1 MIQNAPKRKA
11 GAGRAITPKV
21 GENDEEEYPKN
32 QLWRWGFRLNA
43 YEPFEPNE
51 LWENLDRYCKE
62 LYFQLEEGEETGYM
76 HWQGCFSLYEKERL
90 AQAKDIVGFEQVK
103 LLPIKNWHAAKNYV
117 MKNRTR
123 IAGPWTKA
131 TVFIKTIT
139 TLWPWQR
146 ALEMHLEDEPDD
158 RTITWIW
165 RDQGS
170 LGKSAF
176 CKYMAVKH
184 NATILTNGKTADIAF
199 ILPDNPKIIIF
210 DLPRSSE
217 DGYGGSNRKF
227 NYTALEKIKDGMLM
241 SSKYK
246 SKIKM
251 FNSPHIIVFANW
263 PPDTTALSE
272 DRWDIVHMIDGPGDL
287 GS

>member
-1 MIQNAPKRKA
+1 MIQNAPTRKA
-11 GAGRAITPKV
+11 GAGRAIN
-21 GENDEEEYPKN
+21 EDNEEEVPKN

-43 YEPFEPNE
+43 YEPFEPTE

-62 LYFQLEEGEETGYM
+62 FYFQLEKGEETGYM

-123 IAGPWTKA
+123 VDGPWTKDS
-131 TVFIKTIT
+131 VFIKTIT
-139 TLWPWQR
+139 TLYPWQR
-146 ALEMHLEDEPDD
+146 ALEILLEDEPDD

-165 RDQGS
+165 NEKGNI
-170 LGKSAF
+170 GKSAF
-176 CKYMAVKH
+176 CKYMAVNHK
-184 NATILTNGKTADIAF
+184 ATILTNGKTSDIAYL
-199 ILPDNPKIIIF
+199 IPDNPKVVIF

-217 DGYGGSNRKF
+217 DGYQNNNKF
-227 NYTALEKIKDGMLM
+227 NYTAIEKIKDGMLM

-246 SKIKM
+246 SKMKM
-251 FNSPHIIVFANW
+251 FNPPHVIVFANW

-272 DRWDIVHMIDGPGDL
+272 DRWDIVNLIDLPEGITK
-287 GS
+287 S